1 MRERHGM
8 GGAAVYLGVSLIREE
23 RMHDRD
29 ETGRREDARLDRGVK
44 VFYIACTL
52 LVAFGA
58 LSALW
63 RMLG

>member
-8 GGAAVYLGVSLIREE
+8 GGAAVYLGVLTNREGW
-23 RMHDRD
+23 MQDRD
-29 ETGRREDARLDRGVK
+29 ETDRREEARLDRGVK